1 LPPSDSHLRCALG
14 LQPAKYGPDV
24 NGTKQ
29 IRLTENRI
37 TVELVIEVRSTE
49 VDMNDVVQ
57 CDT

>member
-1 LPPSDSHLRCALG
+1 MC
-14 LQPAKYGPDV
+14 LQPTKSGPDV